1 MGWFSGGNKEKD
13 KGKPSKD
20 TSNKGTGSKKSGGF
34 FGYDSFKDATDGGG
48 KGGSGASY
56 SSMSNKDYKKA
67 GGKDAVSGQRPSGW
81 TDRGGTRT
89 GLDGLTRSAGFR
101 AGMGL
106 LTGGLPG
113 LFGGLAASNFSNSGA
128 SQKGNPDNIDGMS
141 DSAIDRF
148 DASRPKARPKN
159 LGANRMPDNSIGSSD
174 RDNSG
179 GLPAVAETFTPAAP
193 TVLDM
198 TQNAQT
204 EMPAGGRIPNPNWV
218 VGMPEDQRYLI
229 NPSYE
234 QIIAYRN
241 SVKSMAD
248 GGIASLEEEMPSEGI
263 SSLVPRNDKEII
275 VDAIRAMRGDIDDP
289 QAAIEAFVSKYG
301 EDKLSDLYDR
311 VQSGELDSVAS
322 REDGV
327 LKGPG
332 DGMDDM
338 IPASIDGKEDL
349 RIADNEHVI
358 SADVVAA
365 LGNGS
370 SDAGHKRLKE
380 MTGRIRQKAH
390 GSKKQQNEVNPSEVL
405 PA

>member
-1 MGWFSGGNKEKD
+1 MVQRRRTKKEEKD
-13 KGKPSKD
+13 KPSKD
-20 TSNKGTGSKKSGGF
+20 TSHKDTGSKKSGGF
-34 FGYDSFKDATDGGG
+34 FGYDSFKDAFDGGG

-67 GGKDAVSGQRPSGW
+67 GGKDAVSGQRASGW

-89 GLDGLTRSAGFR
+89 GLDGLTRGAGFN

-113 LFGGLAASNFSNSGA
+113 LLGGLAASNLSNSGA
-128 SQKGNPDNIDGMS
+128 FQKGNPDNIDGRS

-159 LGANRMPDNSIGSSD
+159 LGANRMPDNSRGSSD

-179 GLPAVAETFTPAAP
+179 GLPAVAETFTPAAQ
-193 TVLDM
+193 TVSDM

-380 MTGRIRQKAH
+380 MTDRIRQKAH